1 MTKLRKSGMGEVG
14 QEWASMENTLG
25 RAGGL
30 SVEGGKKEG
39 GQDVEVGYM
48 GSLGWFMGGNTKIQD
63 PQGIESSTPDR
74 YGDRDAGE
82 VSPLLPS
89 ASSILSYLLLSFTFS
104 TFLPSPFYF
113 LLPSPFPL
121 FPLPFKL
128 SSLFSTCLHIL
139 HFFLLDRESS
149 PNGIFLAPAPHRTG
163 TAVLTPLPAD
173 DGGMGSNG
181 RGTPPSSDNVDV
193 LKELENISNATLRE
207 TGWFC
212 R

>member
-14 QEWASMENTLG
+14 QEWASVENTLG

-39 GQDVEVGYM
+39 GQDAEGGYM
-48 GSLGWFMGGNTKIQD
+48 GSLGWFMGRNSKVQD
-63 PQGIESSTPDR
+63 PGQGIESSTSDR
-74 YGDRDAGE
+74 YGYGDRDAGE
-82 VSPLLPS
+82 VFLFPYAAAIVQLPPYPFKIFLIQTS
-89 ASSILSYLLLSFTFS
+89 YYLLLFSFSRFFS
-104 TFLPSPFYF
+104 
-113 LLPSPFPL
+113 L
-121 FPLPFKL
+121 FPPSFP
-128 SSLFSTCLHIL
+128 S
-139 HFFLLDRESS
+139 FFFLDRESS

-163 TAVLTPLPAD
+163 TAVLTPLPVD